1 MKFFFS
7 FISVGFL
14 VSLYFLITDDA
25 GSGMGWAVAVFGTIG
40 VGVAVYN
47 AVMFGSI
54 MREGPSD
61 PNAPK

>member
-1 MKFFFS
+1 MRFFFS
-7 FISVGFL
+7 FIAAGFL
-14 VSLYFLITDDA
+14 ISLYFLLTDSA
-25 GSGMGWAVAVFGTIG
+25 GSGMGYAVAVFGVIG